1 MSNPLKQSLHKTSLS
16 FLALT
21 ILLVFSFTLSG
32 CGGGGGGSSSAM
44 MPGEGNQQMPGDSN
58 QGMTDGGQQMPGGS
72 QEMTGEGSQEPMR
85 RELMLGKINEI
96 QATEGANNSD
106 DHVVTDI
113 LRAAANQPRGL
124 TSRTLGVAST
134 SQNSGTSSDVTNAR
148 ASIVADYDAE
158 GMLQIAFR
166 RLPNSGGASTISTTD
181 QDASVNRIE
190 GIPAA
195 GWEGVEL
202 RGESTSWYF
211 YVDVFSDIEDNAD
224 SDYLFMGYWLRER
237 KEKSD
242 TSSNYSFGIVAGG
255 NDPFVRAHVAGL
267 TGTATYEGPAT
278 GLYMLKANATAAP
291 EFDYFNAKASL
302 TADFADAT
310 ALGSVSGTITEGMT
324 DGGVALP
331 DLTLE
336 AADFTTS
343 GSDFHGDIGGDGLAG
358 KWGGKFYSNGAGPP
372 DHPGSVAGTFG
383 AKTADDLQAIVGA
396 FAAHKN

>member
-1 MSNPLKQSLHKTSLS
+1 MP
-16 FLALT
+16 
-21 ILLVFSFTLSG
+21 
-32 CGGGGGGSSSAM
+32 CGGQEMAG
-44 MPGEGNQQMPGDSN
+44 
-58 QGMTDGGQQMPGGS
+58 GGS
-72 QEMTGEGSQEPMR
+72 QEPIR
-85 RELMLGKINEI
+85 RELMLSRINEI

-106 DHVVTDI
+106 DDVVTDI
-113 LRAAANQPRGL
+113 LRAATNRARGL
-124 TSRTLGVAST
+124 TSSALGPTVSST

-148 ASIVADYDAE
+148 ASIVAEYDAD
-158 GMLQIAFR
+158 GMLHFTFR
-166 RLPNSGGASTISTTD
+166 RRPNSGGSTIISTTD

-195 GWEGVEL
+195 GWKGVEL
-202 RGESTSWYF
+202 RGESTSRYF
-211 YVDVFSDIEDNAD
+211 YIDAFSDIENNEDN
-224 SDYLFMGYWLRER
+224 DYLVMGYWLRVR

-242 TSSNYSFGIVAGG
+242 TSSNYSLGIVAGG
-255 NDPFVRAHVAGL
+255 NDPFVRAHVVGL
-267 TGTATYEGPAT
+267 AGTATYEGSAT
-278 GLYMLKANATAAP
+278 GLYMMKANAAAAP

-302 TADFADAT
+302 TADFADAS

-331 DLTLE
+331 DVTLE

-343 GSDFHGDIGGDGLAG
+343 GSDFHGDTSGDGLTG

-396 FAAHKN
+396 YAAHKN